1 MGGGAA
7 NGSMASAPR
16 VLAEATCSHTG
27 RPKGTAANHPGKAA
41 LGDCSDA
48 HGGGTDGFDV
58 RPVSMR
64 SLPRPFSSPCLA

>member
-27 RPKGTAANHPGKAA
+27 RPKGTAPTIQAKLLWVTAVTGIVGA
-41 LGDCSDA
+41 LTGLMS
-48 HGGGTDGFDV
+48 V
-58 RPVSMR
+58 LYR
-64 SLPRPFSSPCLA
+64 